1 MPELME
7 SMSNGIFHNLIT
19 TLIQDLVARE
29 TSKEQLLR
37 ARYPD
42 LKPYHYSTDHQLD
55 IHGKPKQQ
63 ESSHYLHCDNCGR
76 DVSANRFAAHLQ
88 RCLGRGSR
96 R

>member
-1 MPELME
+1 
-7 SMSNGIFHNLIT
+7 MSETVETISHGIYHNLIT

-29 TSKEQLLR
+29 TTKEQLLR

-42 LKPYHYSTDHQLD
+42 LKPYYRSPDHQLD
-55 IHGKPKQQ
+55 INGKPKQQ
-63 ESSHYLHCDNCGR
+63 ESSQYLHCDNCDR